1 MALSINL
8 GLALVFIVLGAY
20 CVLTKRNMIKI
31 VIGVEIMAKG
41 VALSFLASGGMVAQ
55 VAVIASI
62 AIDAILAAMMLAM
75 IVNAYR
81 HSGTLDLGAFTK
93 LRG

>member
-1 MALSINL
+1 MALSLNM
-8 GLALVFIVLGAY
+8 GFAVVFLALGMY
-20 CVLTKRNMIKI
+20 CVLTKRNMIKT
-31 VIGVEIMAKG
+31 VIGIEIMAKG
-41 VALSFLASGGMVAQ
+41 AALSFLAVGGMTAQ
-55 VAVIASI
+55 VIVILAI
-62 AIDAILAAMMLAM
+62 AIDAIIAALMLAM

>member
-1 MALSINL
+1 MALSLNL
-8 GLALVFIVLGAY
+8 GLAFVFLILGMY
-20 CVLTKRNMIKI
+20 CVLTKRNMIKT
-31 VIGVEIMAKG
+31 VIGIEIMAKG
-41 VALSFLASGGMVAQ
+41 VALSFLASGGMAAQ
-55 VAVIASI
+55 VAVIAAI
-62 AIDAILAAMMLAM
+62 AIDAIIAALMLAM

>member
-1 MALSINL
+1 MALSLNL
-8 GLALVFIVLGAY
+8 GLAFAFLILGMY
-20 CVLTKRNMIKI
+20 CVLTKRNMVKT
-31 VIGVEIMAKG
+31 VIGIEIMAKG
-41 VALSFLASGGMVAQ
+41 VALSFLASGGMAAQ
-55 VAVIASI
+55 VAVIVAI
-62 AIDAILAAMMLAM
+62 AIDAIIAALMLAM